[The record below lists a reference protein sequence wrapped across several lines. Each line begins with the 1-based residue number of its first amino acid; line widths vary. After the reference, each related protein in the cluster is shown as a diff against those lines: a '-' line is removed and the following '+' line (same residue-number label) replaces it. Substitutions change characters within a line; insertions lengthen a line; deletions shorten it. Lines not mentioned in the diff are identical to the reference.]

1 MTVSRGRMRWHCR
14 RALLE
19 LDLVL
24 ARFLENDFD
33 QLSDAQLLDL
43 QDLLLLEDH
52 DLWAMINGNTACPEL
67 RWMSLI
73 EAMRR
78 PGTCSSSS
86 THSITNG

>member
-52 DLWAMINGNTACPEL
+52 DLWAMVNGNTTCPEL
-67 RWMSLI
+67 RWMPLI
-73 EAMRR
+73 EAMRGPR
-78 PGTCSSSS
+78 TRSSSS
-86 THSITNG
+86 TH